1 MLGVRVPPGLPILL
15 NTGHSPKVTKKKV
28 RKLKTAQQTTAQGV
42 SAKISSGEGAAKSVT
57 APKQE
62 QASSTPVSRIQAFK
76 QYLRDVRAEFD
87 KITWP
92 SRKETVS
99 MTIAVLAISVFFA
112 AYLGLV
118 DISLSK
124 LVGTLID

>member
-1 MLGVRVPPGLPILL
+1 LL